1 MTADG
6 TVNAKGQQPFN
17 AVSCVSITS
26 HASMPLTGKLP
37 ESDRVLDHTLK
48 ARVSQSPRASRKYFE
63 VNRMVMARFND
74 IVSGW
79 TTGVRKLLPLASG
92 QRW

>member
-1 MTADG
+1 M
-6 TVNAKGQQPFN
+6 GQQPFN

-26 HASMPLTGKLP
+26 HVSLPLTKKLP
-37 ESDRVLDHTLK
+37 ETDRVLDHTLK
-48 ARVSQSPRASRKYFE
+48 DRVSKGPRANRRYFAADTA
-63 VNRMVMARFND
+63 VMARFND

-79 TTGVRKLLPLASG
+79 TTAVRKLLPLASE

>member
-1 MTADG
+1 
-6 TVNAKGQQPFN
+6 
-17 AVSCVSITS
+17 
-26 HASMPLTGKLP
+26 MPLTGKLA
-37 ESDRVLDHTLK
+37 EIDRVLDHTLK
-48 ARVSQSPRASRKYFE
+48 DRMSKIPRASRKYFA
-63 VNRMVMARFND
+63 VDRAVMACFND